1 MLLPH
6 TTVVNKAV
14 RHVLTGVSNHGQAL
28 RLDDTDRA
36 ILQLLQ
42 RDARHS
48 SAVEMAEQI
57 GVSDG
62 TVRNR
67 IEQLEQRGVIEGYA
81 PMINYEEAG
90 YQLQVRLMCTSSI
103 VDRHELAKAALDVEG
118 VVEVHE
124 VMSGNLNVE
133 VKAVVPRNH
142 DLTRIAF
149 ALDDLGLSVETEELI
164 SHHFFR
170 PFDHFGT
177 ETVGE
182 DPQRTH
188 EM

>member
-1 MLLPH
+1 MSQQPI
-6 TTVVNKAV
+6 
-14 RHVLTGVSNHGQAL
+14 Q
-28 RLDDTDRA
+28 LDDTDRA

-42 RDARHS
+42 RDARHL
-48 SAVEMAEQI
+48 SAVEMADQI

-67 IEQLEQRGVIEGYA
+67 IEQLENRGVIEGYA
-81 PMINYEEAG
+81 PMINYEAAG
-90 YQLQVRLMCTSSI
+90 YQLQIRVMCTAPI
-103 VDRHELAKAALDVEG
+103 VDRRELAEAALDVEG

-124 VMSGNLNVE
+124 VMSGTQNVE
-133 VKAVVPRNH
+133 VKVVVPRND
-142 DLTRIAF
+142 DLTRVAF

-164 SHHFFR
+164 SRHFLR
-170 PFDHFGT
+170 PFNHFGT
-177 ETVGE
+177 ESVGD